1 MKSDQTVRF
10 FDRTTPPH
18 IITLVLLSGVSAL
31 NMSIFLPSLSNM
43 ADYFDTNYATMQIS
57 VSGYLAA
64 TAVLQIFIG
73 PISDKFGR
81 RRVVLWS
88 IALFVAAT
96 IGAMLATSVEIFL
109 AFRML
114 QAVVATTMVLT
125 RAIVRDM
132 FSQDQS
138 ASVLGYVVMGMA
150 LVPMVGPMIG
160 GAIDQLFN
168 WQAVFGFLAL
178 SGAAVFAL
186 CLFDQGETVRGG
198 GMGFTDQLRTYP
210 ELFTSPRFWGYAL
223 TAAFGSGAF
232 FALLGGASFISS
244 NIFGLS
250 PVWAGV
256 ALGAP
261 AIGYAAG
268 NGLSGKYAMRFGI
281 DHLALIGTIVTLI
294 GLSMSLIVTLF
305 GYSHPLLFFGFMT
318 FLGMGNG
325 LMMPNT
331 AAGLLSVR
339 PHLAGTASGLG
350 SALLIG
356 GGAALSQLAGY
367 ILTEESGTL
376 PLQWLM
382 VITSILAL
390 LSMLF
395 VIWRARQIDA

>member
-1 MKSDQTVRF
+1 
-10 FDRTTPPH
+10 
-18 IITLVLLSGVSAL
+18 
-31 NMSIFLPSLSNM
+31 
-43 ADYFDTNYATMQIS
+43 
-57 VSGYLAA
+57 
-64 TAVLQIFIG
+64 
-73 PISDKFGR
+73 
-81 RRVVLWS
+81 
-88 IALFVAAT
+88 
-96 IGAMLATSVEIFL
+96 
-109 AFRML
+109 
-114 QAVVATTMVLT
+114 
-125 RAIVRDM
+125 
-132 FSQDQS
+132 
-138 ASVLGYVVMGMA
+138 
-150 LVPMVGPMIG
+150 
-160 GAIDQLFN
+160 
-168 WQAVFGFLAL
+168 
-178 SGAAVFAL
+178 
-186 CLFDQGETVRGG
+186 
-198 GMGFTDQLRTYP
+198 
-210 ELFTSPRFWGYAL
+210 
-223 TAAFGSGAF
+223 
-232 FALLGGASFISS
+232 
-244 NIFGLS
+244 
-250 PVWAGV
+250 
-256 ALGAP
+256 
-261 AIGYAAG
+261 
-268 NGLSGKYAMRFGI
+268 MRFGI